1 MLSPSSFSAGL
12 SWLGR
17 TAEAIARHAGGLA
30 RLVLAVFRALVLGRV
45 SLRRF
50 MDQAF
55 DMGVES
61 VPLVM
66 VTATLSGIVT
76 SQQTGYQFTSSIP
89 SYVLGSIVTSSVVL
103 ELAPVLTA
111 FVFIGRV
118 GARITAELGTMSVS
132 EQIDALHSLG
142 RDPIR
147 ILGAP
152 RVLAGMLV
160 VPLLVAIADV
170 VGVFFGMLSARSTAG
185 LGPSGF
191 LYGARMTWHNWDL
204 FYSLLKG
211 FTFGFW
217 IPVIAVHM
225 GLLTRGGA
233 EGVGRATN
241 KSVVFMT
248 VTILVVDAMFP
259 PLLLG

>member
-1 MLSPSSFSAGL
+1 MLVVG
-12 SWLGR
+12 
-17 TAEAIARHAGGLA
+17 
-30 RLVLAVFRALVLGRV
+30 VLRALFSGRV
-45 SLRRF
+45 SLRGF

-61 VPLVM
+61 IPLVM

-76 SQQTGYQFTSSIP
+76 SQQSGYQFTGSVP
-89 SYVLGSIVTSSVVL
+89 AYVLGSIVTSSVIL

-111 FVFIGRV
+111 FVVIGRV

-142 RDPIR
+142 RDPVR
-147 ILGAP
+147 VLGAP
-152 RVLAGMLV
+152 RVLAGMLA
-160 VPLLVAIADV
+160 VPLLVAIADG
-170 VGVFFGMLSARSTAG
+170 VGVVAGMFAARSTIG
-185 LGPSGF
+185 LGSSAF
-191 LYGARMTWHNWDL
+191 LYGARLHWHSWDL

-225 GLLTRGGA
+225 GLRTRGGA

-248 VTILVVDAMFP
+248 VTVLVVDAMFP
-259 PLLLG
+259 PLFLA